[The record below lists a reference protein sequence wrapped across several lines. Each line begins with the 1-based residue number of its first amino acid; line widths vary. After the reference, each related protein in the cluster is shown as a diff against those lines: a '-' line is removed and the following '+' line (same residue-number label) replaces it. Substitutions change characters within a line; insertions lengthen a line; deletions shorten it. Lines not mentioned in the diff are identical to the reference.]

1 MKRRWIA
8 GMMSAMLLVGTALPV
23 SAADTENM
31 TVTYTKGEAYMLT
44 IPADSKTLNLST
56 SAHVTGTVGVTDVN
70 LAPGNKIQLSVT
82 GGVDSSGVVELTRK
96 GGSETLQSKLTLDSP
111 TGNPVTLNSVF
122 AEFTQNG
129 DAKLNFSP
137 LTTASG
143 DTDDIKAGEYSS
155 TLTFSASIASATP

>member
-8 GMMSAMLLVGTALPV
+8 GMMSAMLLVGMALPV
-23 SAADTENM
+23 SAADTKEM
-31 TVTYTKGEAYMLT
+31 TVTYTEGEAYMLT

-56 SAHVTGTVGVTDVN
+56 SDHVTGTVGVTNVN

-82 GGVDSSGVVELTRK
+82 GGVDSSGVVALTRS
-96 GGSETLQSKLTLDSP
+96 GGSETLQSKLTLNDA
-111 TGNPVTLNSVF
+111 GGAAVTLNAVF
-122 AEFTQNG
+122 AEFTQDGN
-129 DAKLNFSP
+129 AKLNFSP

-143 DTDDIKAGEYSS
+143 GTDIKAGEYSG